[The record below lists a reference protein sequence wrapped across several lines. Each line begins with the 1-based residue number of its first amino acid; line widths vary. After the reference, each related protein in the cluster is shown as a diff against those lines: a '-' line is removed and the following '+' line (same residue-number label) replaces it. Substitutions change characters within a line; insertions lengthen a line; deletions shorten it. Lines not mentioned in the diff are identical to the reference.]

1 MTMTTF
7 PPEVASAVSA
17 VVAGAGALDL
27 SSATPCADFDLK
39 ALINHVIGTTAALA
53 RVGRREPLD
62 PTDPYGEHTDASG
75 GDWQGQLTSNLDGLA
90 QAWAEPQAWE
100 GSVDMASQIMPA
112 PMIGEMALAEVV
124 LHGWDLARATGQRL
138 VIEEHTAAELRRS
151 VEATAELGRQM
162 SAYGPAVEVAPDAS
176 DFDRALAASG
186 RDPDWTAG

>member
-75 GDWQGQLTSNLDGLA
+75 GDWPRSAGQQPRWARPGMGRAAGLGGVSRHG
-90 QAWAEPQAWE
+90 EPDHAC
-100 GSVDMASQIMPA
+100 
-112 PMIGEMALAEVV
+112 
-124 LHGWDLARATGQRL
+124 
-138 VIEEHTAAELRRS
+138 
-151 VEATAELGRQM
+151 
-162 SAYGPAVEVAPDAS
+162 PD
-176 DFDRALAASG
+176 DR
-186 RDPDWTAG
+186 